1 MAEYFRKFDF
11 YAYVAGQFFPPKIQ
25 PYYYGVHALFLEALR
40 SREISKETSI
50 CQTRLIWWEQTIIDV
65 TQKGVSPK
73 EPVSRLIAE
82 AVQKTPLN
90 AKLLSRMVN
99 YQLFDIDR
107 GDIQTMKELEVYA
120 ENTRSLLLYMN
131 LHLLRIDNPDALTAA
146 SHLGRCLG
154 ICDVIKKIP
163 FYLAKHRSYIPTDIL
178 LKVCLLSI

>member
-1 MAEYFRKFDF
+1 
-11 YAYVAGQFFPPKIQ
+11 
-25 PYYYGVHALFLEALR
+25 
-40 SREISKETSI
+40 
-50 CQTRLIWWEQTIIDV
+50 
-65 TQKGVSPK
+65 
-73 EPVSRLIAE
+73 
-82 AVQKTPLN
+82 
-90 AKLLSRMVN
+90 MVN

-178 LKVCLLSI
+178 LKVGIIQSNSNSFCLAQLIFRQNLGFPS